1 LWISGGIMK
10 LKWFL
15 LFLMSGIFWTAFSQP
30 QTGRISGRVFDNTSG
45 KTISQEMVLLYHGER
60 QTMSARTNQSGNF
73 SFISLEP
80 GEYTL
85 RIGRS
90 GYQAFLRK
98 VRVNPNFTSK
108 IEVTLKPM
116 QADEKKGTAASDEVS
131 APKTELTASVSVPSA
146 PSGTSTGVKQDLPAQ
161 PEKTAQEPVLVT
173 EPASQTAQT
182 ETTGLTTSELPVKPD
197 TIEEIQAET
206 VASDGEFETEYFDAV
221 EDQPEPVG
229 GWKALM
235 KNVNYPQIAVRM
247 NVQGTVYLQ
256 AWVSETGEVTSLF
269 IQRSI
274 PVLDFAAQDAV
285 YKTKFTPGKIGGN
298 PVPAKITIPVVFK
311 LAK

>member
-1 LWISGGIMK
+1 MWICGGIMK
-10 LKWFL
+10 LKWFM

-30 QTGRISGRVFDNTSG
+30 QTGRISGRVFDNMSG
-45 KTISQEMVLLYHGER
+45 KTISQEMVLLYHGEK

-116 QADEKKGTAASDEVS
+116 QADEKKGTPADGEVS
-131 APKTELTASVSVPSA
+131 APKTEVAASVSSTPPPVA
-146 PSGTSTGVKQDLPAQ
+146 GTRQDLPAQ
-161 PEKTAQEPVLVT
+161 PEKTEKEPVQVAEPVLQT
-173 EPASQTAQT
+173 SQ
-182 ETTGLTTSELPVKPD
+182 EVTTGLTTSELPVIPES
-197 TIEEIQAET
+197 IEEIQAET
-206 VASDGEFETEYFDAV
+206 VASASEFETEYYDAV

-235 KNVNYPQIAVRM
+235 KNVTYPQIAVRM

-256 AWVSETGEVTSLF
+256 AWVSETGEVTSLS
-269 IQRSI
+269 IQKSI
-274 PVLDFAAQDAV
+274 PVLDLAAQDAV